1 MEQWISHKFKNC
13 DFSFTRSGKL
23 DALMRGRTIPV
34 VCKTFI
40 SIYDR
45 IVEPGQMNLLNSVV
59 KPAAPKTS
67 LNGIMK
73 RRSFLSVFMVL

>member
-1 MEQWISHKFKNC
+1 MARWKTFNCNYSFKG
-13 DFSFTRSGKL
+13 SGKP
-23 DALMRGRTIPV
+23 DALMKGRTIPV